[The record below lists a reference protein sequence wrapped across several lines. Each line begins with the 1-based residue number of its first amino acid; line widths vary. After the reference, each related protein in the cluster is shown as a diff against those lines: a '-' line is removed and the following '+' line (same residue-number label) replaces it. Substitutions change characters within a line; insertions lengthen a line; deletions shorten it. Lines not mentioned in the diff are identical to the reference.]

1 MFLSSQYS
9 ESQASETSCLMPE
22 HRRRSPYRLNEQP
35 TYGIYNRNDY
45 MARCYRK
52 CWKKNSKRGPELKTL
67 LCFGG
72 KSSHSG
78 DCLSLFLFALIF
90 FMPLFSFILFFLKQF
105 EIALVMSIA
114 MLIICI
120 ILSVWHIHSIR
131 IIIRNKKLWIRSWF
145 AFNIEEDLLVP
156 KTKQVRNRFFDVR
169 KHLRY
174 FDVTRQS
181 LENFPLLTNKQ
192 KQGLYTKF
200 QCENLNRARIILYTR
215 RYLQASVSS
224 TLIITATMLVL
235 TAFGFSLSLY
245 ILIDL
250 LLRL

>member
-9 ESQASETSCLMPE
+9 ESQASEASCLIPE
-22 HRRRSPYRLNEQP
+22 HQKRSPFRLNEQP

-45 MARCYRK
+45 MARCHRK

-72 KSSHSG
+72 KSSHGG
-78 DCLSLFLFALIF
+78 DFLSLFLFILIF
-90 FMPLFSFILFFLKQF
+90 PLPLFSFILLFLKRF

-120 ILSVWHIHSIR
+120 MLSVWHFHSIR
-131 IIIRNKKLWIRSWF
+131 IIIRNKKLWIKSWF
-145 AFNIEEDLLVP
+145 TFNVEEDLLVP
-156 KTKQVRNRFFDVR
+156 RTKQVGNRFFDVR

-174 FDVTRQS
+174 LDVTKQS
-181 LENFPLLTNKQ
+181 LQNFPSLTNIQ

-200 QCENLNRARIILYTR
+200 ECENLNRARIILYTR
-215 RYLQASVSS
+215 RYLQVSAGS
-224 TLIITATMLVL
+224 TLKIAATMLIL